1 MKDDIKQSVNALV
14 DKPQKAIPSPRPDK
28 PPIGQKT
35 GFAATPVPPTGRTIV
50 RTEISR
56 VEMTFT
62 IPPGGTAYVP
72 LQITLSGDDG
82 NIYID
87 NYAQPTIV
95 E

>member
-14 DKPQKAIPSPRPDK
+14 DNPQKTIPPPRPDK

-35 GFAATPVPPTGRTIV
+35 GFAPTPVPPTGRTII

-56 VEMTFT
+56 VEITFT
-62 IPPGGTAYVP
+62 IPAGGTAHVP

-87 NYAQPTIV
+87 NYAEPTMD